1 MLDNNAF
8 QELSRRLSAL
18 LPAAEGMR
26 EELRTKI
33 EQTLKKGFAEL
44 NLMTQEDFQAQ
55 AVSLQRA
62 QQRID
67 ELEDDIRKLEER
79 LDSMHSGS

>member
-18 LPAAEGMR
+18 LPAAEGVR

-33 EQTLKKGFAEL
+33 EQTLKKGFAEM

-67 ELEDDIRKLEER
+67 ELEGEIRKLEER
-79 LDSMHSGS
+79 LDSIDSGS

>member
-8 QELSRRLSAL
+8 QELSRRLSGL

-26 EELRTKI
+26 DELRTKI
-33 EQTLKKGFAEL
+33 EQTLKKGFAEM

-67 ELEDDIRKLEER
+67 ELEGEIRKLEER
-79 LDSMHSGS
+79 LDSIDSGS